1 MPLTLELDKVVK
13 AFDDFVA
20 VDDLSFNIAEGEIF
34 GLLGPNGAG
43 KTSSIRMMI
52 GILVPDRGA
61 VRLFGEPL
69 TRRLL
74 DRVGYLPEERGLYKK
89 MKIMENLV
97 FFARLKGLAT
107 AEATRRARLW
117 LERLDLAGWANARI
131 EELSKGMQQKVQ
143 FIASVIHE
151 PDFMILDEP
160 FSGLDPASS
169 LVLKDVLLDLK
180 KQGKTIL
187 FSTHRMDTVERLCDS
202 ICLVNHGRSVLLGS
216 LREIKASFGRR
227 SVQLEYEGELPL
239 LADPTLVA
247 GSNDFGNYVE
257 LRLASGADPQHLL
270 QLAMRTAK
278 IRKFEIVEPSLEE
291 IFIDIVGSTR
301 PPQPNSIQPNSD
313 QPSSDQPRSETSHA

>member
-1 MPLTLELDKVVK
+1 MAFTLELADVTKSY
-13 AFDDFVA
+13 DEFVA
-20 VDDLSFNIAEGEIF
+20 VDHLSFNIPEGEIF

-52 GILVPDRGA
+52 GITVPDSGA
-61 VRLFGEPL
+61 VRIFGQPL
-69 TRRLL
+69 TRKLL

-97 FFARLKGLAT
+97 FLARLKGIGAP
-107 AEATRRARLW
+107 EATRRANQW
-117 LERLDLAGWANARI
+117 LERLDLGRWAGSRV

-143 FIASVIHE
+143 FIAAVIHE
-151 PDFMILDEP
+151 PGFMILDEP

-169 LVLKDVLLDLK
+169 LVLKDALLDLK

-202 ICLVNHGRSVLLGS
+202 ICLINQGRSVLLGV
-216 LREIKASFGRR
+216 LRDIKAGYGHS
-227 SVQLEYEGELPL
+227 SVQLQYEGELPL

-247 GSNDFGNYVE
+247 SSNDFGNYVE
-257 LRLASGADPQHLL
+257 LRLASGADPQRLL
-270 QLAMRTAK
+270 ALAMRTAR

-291 IFIDIVGSTR
+291 IFIDTVESTKAVA
-301 PPQPNSIQPNSD
+301 
-313 QPSSDQPRSETSHA
+313 HA

>member
-1 MPLTLELDKVVK
+1 MAFTLELDGVTK
-13 AFDDFVA
+13 AFDEFVA
-20 VDDLSFNIAEGEIF
+20 VDKLSFNISEGEIF

-52 GILVPDRGA
+52 GITVPDSGA
-61 VRLFGEPL
+61 VRVFGQPL
-69 TRRLL
+69 TRGLL

-89 MKIMENLV
+89 MKILDNLV
-97 FFARLKGLAT
+97 FLAQLKGIA
-107 AEATRRARLW
+107 APEATRRAHEW
-117 LERLDLAGWANARI
+117 LERLDLDGWGSSKV

-143 FIASVIHE
+143 FIAAVIHQ

-160 FSGLDPASS
+160 FSGLDPAGS

-202 ICLVNHGRSVLLGS
+202 ICLVNHGRSVLLGV
-216 LREIKASFGRR
+216 LREIKASYGRS

-247 GSNDFGNYVE
+247 NSNDFGNYVE
-257 LRLASGADPQHLL
+257 LRLAPGTDPQKLL
-270 QLAMRTAK
+270 EVAMRTAR
-278 IRKFEIVEPSLEE
+278 IRKFELVEPSLEE
-291 IFIDIVGSTR
+291 IFIDTVQSTKAV
-301 PPQPNSIQPNSD
+301 P
-313 QPSSDQPRSETSHA
+313 HA

>member
-1 MPLTLELDKVVK
+1 MDFTLQLDGVTKTY
-13 AFDDFVA
+13 DEFVA
-20 VDDLSFNIAEGEIF
+20 VDNLSFRVPEGEIF

-52 GILVPDRGA
+52 GITAPDRGA
-61 VRLFGEPL
+61 IQIFGQPL
-69 TRRLL
+69 TRRVL

-97 FFARLKGLAT
+97 FLSQLKGISVP
-107 AEATRRARLW
+107 EATRRASQW
-117 LERLDLAGWANARI
+117 LERLDLGRWGNSKV

-143 FIASVIHE
+143 FIAAVIHE

-169 LVLKDVLLDLK
+169 LVLKDALLDLK

-202 ICLVNHGRSVLLGS
+202 ICLVNHGRSVLLGV
-216 LREIKASFGRR
+216 LREIKASYGRS

-239 LADPTLVA
+239 LQDRTLVA
-247 GSNDFGNYVE
+247 SSNDFGNYVE
-257 LRLASGADPQHLL
+257 LRLANGADPQRLL
-270 QLAMRTAK
+270 QAAMSTAR
-278 IRKFEIVEPSLEE
+278 IRKFEMVEPSLEE
-291 IFIDIVGSTR
+291 IFIDTVESTKAV
-301 PPQPNSIQPNSD
+301 N
-313 QPSSDQPRSETSHA
+313 SHA